1 MAILGRILIA
11 DDEETFLLSTADLL
25 RREGYEC
32 DCVPDARAAVE
43 MLGKGEYDLLVA
55 DIRMPGNPELELIQ
69 AVPQI
74 AEGLSV
80 ILVTGHPSLG
90 TAIQSIELPVVA
102 YLIKPLDFDQFL
114 THAKFAVQSSQFY
127 RTFLRIKQR
136 LQDWNQNMDVIEGML
151 DQTRRNGSSLPFSDF
166 LILNYQYTMNA
177 LSDLIHL
184 TEVFG
189 KQNLPQEICHLLKCP
204 RLTAMGGVLME
215 TIDVLKMTKGAF
227 KSKDLG
233 DLRKK
238 LEDFV
243 KSAG

>member
-1 MAILGRILIA
+1 MLGRILIA

-25 RREGYEC
+25 RREGYDC
-32 DCVPDARAAVE
+32 DCVSDARAAVE
-43 MLGKGEYDLLVA
+43 MLGRGDYDLLVA

-69 AVPQI
+69 DVPQM

-80 ILVTGHPSLG
+80 ILVTGYPSLR

-136 LQDWNQNMDVIEGML
+136 LQDWNQNMNVIGGML
-151 DQTRRNGSSLPFSDF
+151 DKTRRSGSSLPFSDF
-166 LILNYQYTMNA
+166 LMLNYQYMVNA
-177 LSDLIHL
+177 LSDLMNL
-184 TEVFG
+184 TEVIG
-189 KQNLPQEICHLLKCP
+189 KQSVPQEICHLLKCP
-204 RLTAMGGVLME
+204 RLSAMGGVLAE
-215 TIDVLKMTKGAF
+215 TIDVLKMTKGSF

-233 DLRKK
+233 ELRKK
-238 LEDFV
+238 LEDFI
-243 KSAG
+243 KGTG